1 MLCPLIFTHGFG
13 LVWLGE
19 PVTSTDVT
27 TSTRRPLP
35 AMLVA
40 AATSLVLGYGVL
52 EIVNT
57 GIAFIWEQVPSTW
70 DTTPAWYVMGVLLI
84 AAVLVYVIRRFV
96 GDTGHSPMGGIK
108 ISPLKPSEYVGA
120 ILAILASLWG
130 GVVLGPEVALVATGS
145 VVGGVVARVMGVNDA
160 PGMKKVVGF
169 GALGAILAL
178 FVGPILSGSLTLG
191 ETPTAIEVDQLA
203 WAIPVALIAAA
214 AVTLARLVATLIAR
228 AAGHGPNLVVLITAA
243 AVIAVAAL
251 LMNAWTGE
259 PVIYI
264 TTSGEELITDLP
276 TLTSVSSVVAIIVL
290 KSLAYAVS
298 LGAGFRGG
306 PFFPAMFIG
315 ASSGLLIALVLP
327 DGPSV
332 PAALVVGVV
341 ASVIATA
348 PMKWPIAIGLGIVI
362 GFLIGT
368 WTLVPAAVVG
378 AIVARAIPRLG
389 DRITIPAHAG

>member
-1 MLCPLIFTHGFG
+1 
-13 LVWLGE
+13 
-19 PVTSTDVT
+19 
-27 TSTRRPLP
+27 
-35 AMLVA
+35 MLVA
-40 AATSLVLGYGVL
+40 AIVSLALGYVVL
-52 EIVNT
+52 EIVNA
-57 GIAFIWEQVPSTW
+57 GIEFIWEQVPNTW
-70 DTTPAWYVMGVLLI
+70 DATPAWYVLGVLLI
-84 AAVLVYVIRRFV
+84 AAVLVYVIRRYV
-96 GDTGHSPMGGIK
+96 ADTGHSPMGGIK
-108 ISPLKPSEYVGA
+108 ISPLTPAEYLGA

-130 GVVLGPEVALVATGS
+130 GIVLGPEVALVATGS
-145 VVGGVVARVMGVNDA
+145 VVGGVIARLMGVRDA
-160 PGMKKVVGF
+160 PGTKKVVGF
-169 GALGAILAL
+169 GALGGILAL

-191 ETPTAIEVDQLA
+191 ETPAEIELDQLA
-203 WAIPVALIAAA
+203 WAIPLALIAAA
-214 AVTLARLVATLIAR
+214 AVTLARLVAALIAR
-228 AAGHGPNLVVLITAA
+228 TTGHGPNLVVLIAA
-243 AVIAVAAL
+243 AVIIGVTAL

-259 PVIYI
+259 PVIYV

-290 KSLAYAVS
+290 KSIAYAVS

-348 PMKWPIAIGLGIVI
+348 PMKWPIAIGLGIII
-362 GFLIGT
+362 GFLMGT

-389 DRITIPAHAG
+389 DRITVSVHAN